1 MTYVEPLTARS
12 KGSDNANSMVVVAL
26 VASAF
31 LLWWLATSHPSELP
45 FWAPWEFSWA
55 QFLTVWLTVWWYVR
69 GLSLTTPAARP
80 SIARQISFLAGVL
93 VLLSQKVAT
102 NNEEN
107 HLFGKIHTSAMG
119 GWNGSAK
126 IE

>member
-1 MTYVEPLTARS
+1 VTRKPRVVTFRLDQATWDFMREIVPYTRYRNTSSFIRAAHPYLPQSQTLRIIFATACQET
-12 KGSDNANSMVVVAL
+12 
-26 VASAF
+26 F
-31 LLWWLATSHPSELP
+31 
-45 FWAPWEFSWA
+45 FS
-55 QFLTVWLTVWWYVR
+55 
-69 GLSLTTPAARP
+69 SL
-80 SIARQISFLAGVL
+80 L

-102 NNEEN
+102 NDEEN

>member
-1 MTYVEPLTARS
+1 MNHCPVPMLTI
-12 KGSDNANSMVVVAL
+12 KKL
-26 VASAF
+26 VHA
-31 LLWWLATSHPSELP
+31 
-45 FWAPWEFSWA
+45 
-55 QFLTVWLTVWWYVR
+55 
-69 GLSLTTPAARP
+69 
-80 SIARQISFLAGVL
+80 L

-102 NNEEN
+102 NDEEN